1 MFFNILTIISIS
13 AIFGF
18 ACAVTIL
25 SHKKTVN
32 VVFLLITI
40 VSFCGIWVS
49 GIMLL
54 QRIDPMSSEK
64 ITNDQNDVV
73 AETGNSEEDWNNVPI
88 TPEIPEHDH
97 IGTATLSL
105 YVTDGADISET
116 YYVEA
121 TDKDTYK
128 FCYFHEDGQH
138 IIKKEVPINIVQC
151 EFSNDNLPH
160 RVEVMI
166 QDDKPVF
173 YTLYLPEDSNTIQ
186 FDTDGR

>member
-1 MFFNILTIISIS
+1 MFFNVLAIVSIS

-18 ACAVTIL
+18 AFAVTIL

-49 GIMLL
+49 GTMLL
-54 QRIDPMSSEK
+54 QRIDPMPSEK
-64 ITNDQNDVV
+64 SISDQDDVV
-73 AETGNSEEDWNNVPI
+73 AKTGNPENWNNVPME
-88 TPEIPEHDH
+88 PEVPDHDH
-97 IGTATLSL
+97 KGVAPLSL
-105 YVTDGADISET
+105 YVTDGANISET

-121 TDKDTYK
+121 TDHDTYK
-128 FCYFHEDGQH
+128 FCYFHNNGTQ
-138 IIKKEVPINIVQC
+138 IVKKEVSADKVKF

-160 RVEVMI
+160 RLEVLLK
-166 QDDKPVF
+166 DEKPVL

-186 FDTDGR
+186 FDSDNK